1 MTLRLRSILAAAAAT
16 LLVAAAP
23 AGFYA
28 RQAQPIWNRIAGA
41 PTGLRLEAP
50 DRQTH
55 VLARYTETEKTDGEV
70 TLRVRGKLGSGTVS
84 LGAGVNSEL
93 LWAPD
98 SRAFA
103 VTTSDGGAI
112 GLYRAIVVGTGRNGL
127 QVTDLS
133 PLIRSAFGHPVK
145 CGWPEDPN
153 VAVVQWQGG
162 SQKVILAAEIMLHS
176 NCDSFGT
183 FKAYEVDWRARRITR
198 TFDQIDA
205 KRLFGRSMGIEL
217 RNAPNECI
225 RSPRRCWVST
235 NHEPDPSAKRSE
247 SKGTR
252 RRTRQ

>member
-1 MTLRLRSILAAAAAT
+1 MPLHLRSILAAAAAI

-28 RQAQPIWNRIAGA
+28 RQAQPIWHRIAGVPA
-41 PTGLRLEAP
+41 GLQLEAP

-55 VLARYTETEKTDGEV
+55 VLARYEETEKTDGEV

-98 SRAFA
+98 SGAFA

-133 PLIRSAFGHPVK
+133 PLIRSAFGRPVK

-153 VAVVQWQGG
+153 VAIVQWRDG
-162 SQKVILAAEIMLHS
+162 SQKVIVAAEIIAHS

-198 TFDQIDA
+198 TFDQIEA

-235 NHEPDPSAKRSE
+235 NHEPDPSAKPSG
-247 SKGTR
+247 SKVTP
-252 RRTRQ
+252 RRTRP